1 MRKLA
6 GSVLLIAVLAAAP
19 AASAQTVPTRA
30 ALEACH
36 TGTAPLDR
44 YAVFTAQMAT
54 VPQAARM
61 QLRFDLLQRLPGDAD
76 YRVVRGPGL
85 GVWRSSVPGV
95 DIFRYRK
102 QVANLQAAGSYRA
115 LVRFRWLDVTGHV
128 LQSTARRSRTCRQPD
143 LRPDLRVGA
152 ITAQPAGG
160 DRARYAVEVINA
172 GRTATPPFSVAF
184 TVGDQAQPSQTV
196 QPLLAGQGRTLT
208 FAGPRC
214 DPQSALRVTVDP
226 DLAVDESD
234 ETNNTRSIPCPL
246 AR

>member
-61 QLRFDLLQRLPGDAD
+61 QLRFDLLQRLPGDD
-76 YRVVRGPGL
+76 GYRVVKGPGL

-102 QVANLQAAGSYRA
+102 QVANLQAPGSYRA

-128 LQSTARRSRTCRQPD
+128 LQSTARRSRTSR
-143 LRPDLRVGA
+143 
-152 ITAQPAGG
+152 
-160 DRARYAVEVINA
+160 RARLPVRRGSARLADALLPEHADARAASRGVGRGA
-172 GRTATPPFSVAF
+172 GRMPVPAPLVAS
-184 TVGDQAQPSQTV
+184 G
-196 QPLLAGQGRTLT
+196 AGR
-208 FAGPRC
+208 
-214 DPQSALRVTVDP
+214 
-226 DLAVDESD
+226 
-234 ETNNTRSIPCPL
+234 
-246 AR
+246 